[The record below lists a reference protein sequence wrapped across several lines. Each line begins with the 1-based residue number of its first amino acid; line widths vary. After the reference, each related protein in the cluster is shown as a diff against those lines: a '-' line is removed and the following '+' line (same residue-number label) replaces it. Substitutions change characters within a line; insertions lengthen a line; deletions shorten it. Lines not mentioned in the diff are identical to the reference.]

1 MIKSA
6 ESRKWLYLFTG
17 LIASIVPILV
27 QTGLLD
33 PGQGDSSATLIT
45 SLVALLG
52 GGTALT
58 AAHHT
63 NQQIKD
69 GVHDPALSPIDQ
81 ISEAIPQVLS
91 QAAEAQANVDKM
103 RQVAGDFLT
112 ASTAGI
118 PVLGPVLGQANTLAQ
133 QALDQLTPKL

>member
-6 ESRKWLYLFTG
+6 NTRKYLYLLTG
-17 LIASIVPILV
+17 LVASIVPILV
-27 QTGLLD
+27 QTGVLD
-33 PGQGDSSATLIT
+33 PGQGDNSATLIT

-52 GGTALT
+52 GGGALT

-63 NQQIKD
+63 NQQIKA

-81 ISEAIPQVLS
+81 ISEAIPQVLD
-91 QAAEAQANVDKM
+91 QAAQAQANVDKM

-112 ASTAGI
+112 ASAGSI
-118 PVLGPVLGQANTLAQ
+118 PIVGPVVLDANSLAQ
-133 QALDQLTPKL
+133 QALDQILPH

>member
-1 MIKSA
+1 MIKNA
-6 ESRKWLYLFTG
+6 TTRQWLYTITG
-17 LIASIVPILV
+17 LLAAIVPILV

-33 PGQGDSSATLIT
+33 SGQGDSSATLIT
-45 SLVALLG
+45 SLVALVG
-52 GGTALT
+52 GGGALT

-63 NQQIKD
+63 RVQIKD

-81 ISEAIPQVLS
+81 ISEAIPQVLT

-112 ASTAGI
+112 ASTAGV
-118 PVLGPVLGQANTLAQ
+118 PVLGPVVGQANDLAQ
-133 QALDQLTPKL
+133 QALDQLMPKG

>member
-6 ESRKWLYLFTG
+6 QTRQWLYTITG
-17 LIASIVPILV
+17 LLAAVVPILV
-27 QTGLLD
+27 NLGVLD
-33 PGQGDSSATLIT
+33 SGQGDSSATLIT

-52 GGTALT
+52 GGGALT

-63 NQQIKD
+63 RIQIKD

-81 ISEAIPQVLS
+81 IQEAIPAVMS

-103 RQVAGDFLT
+103 RQVAGDFLS
-112 ASTAGI
+112 ASTAGV
-118 PVLGPVLGQANTLAQ
+118 PVVGPVVAQANTLAQ
-133 QALDQLTPKL
+133 QALDQILPH

>member
-1 MIKSA
+1 MIKNAST
-6 ESRKWLYLFTG
+6 RKWLYLITG
-17 LIASIVPILV
+17 LFASIVPILV

-33 PGQGDSSATLIT
+33 SGQGDSSATLIT

-52 GGTALT
+52 GGGALT

-81 ISEAIPQVLS
+81 IQEAIPQVLS
-91 QAAEAQANVDKM
+91 QAADAQANVDKL
-103 RQVAGDFLT
+103 RQVTGDFLNMAT
-112 ASTAGI
+112 GTI
-118 PVLGPVLGQANTLAQ
+118 PVIGPVVNDANSLAQ
-133 QALDQLTPKL
+133 QALDQILKG

>member
-6 ESRKWLYLFTG
+6 ETRKWLYLITG
-17 LIASIVPILV
+17 LIASVVPILV

-33 PGQGDSSATLIT
+33 SGQGDSSATLIT

-52 GGTALT
+52 GGGALT

-63 NQQIKD
+63 NQQQKA

-81 ISEAIPQVLS
+81 IQEAIPQVLS
-91 QAAEAQANVDKM
+91 QAADAQANVDKL
-103 RQVAGDFLT
+103 RQVTGDFLT
-112 ASTAGI
+112 AATNSI
-118 PVLGPVLGQANTLAQ
+118 PVLGPVVSDANSLAQ
-133 QALDQLTPKL
+133 QALDQILPH